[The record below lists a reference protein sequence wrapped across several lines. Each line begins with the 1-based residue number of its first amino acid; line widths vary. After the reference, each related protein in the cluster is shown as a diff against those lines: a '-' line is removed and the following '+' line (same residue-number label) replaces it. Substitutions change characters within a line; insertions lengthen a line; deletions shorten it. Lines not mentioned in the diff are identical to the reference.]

1 MSELTVA
8 VVVGAIITLAA
19 FLKAVQYIQEQVVK
33 ATKSMLSDEFA
44 AMNAKIDALQE
55 DVNGRL
61 DELHDMQEE
70 AAVEACKNFLTHALV
85 DIENGADDEV
95 LKKRIHS
102 AHTWYH
108 EHHQN
113 SYIDAK
119 FNKLVA
125 EGKL

>member
-1 MSELTVA
+1 MGEMTIQVF
-8 VVVGAIITLAA
+8 VGGVILLVG
-19 FLKAVQYIQEQVVK
+19 FLKALQWLQKQTKE
-33 ATKSMLSDEFA
+33 ATKSMLAGEFA
-44 AMNAKIDALQE
+44 AMNQKIDDLHA
-55 DVNGRL
+55 DTNKRL
-61 DELHDMQEE
+61 DDLYEIQEK
-70 AAVEACKNFLTHALV
+70 AAIEACKNFLTHALV
-85 DIENGADDEV
+85 DVEQGADDEV

-102 AHTWYH
+102 AHGWYI